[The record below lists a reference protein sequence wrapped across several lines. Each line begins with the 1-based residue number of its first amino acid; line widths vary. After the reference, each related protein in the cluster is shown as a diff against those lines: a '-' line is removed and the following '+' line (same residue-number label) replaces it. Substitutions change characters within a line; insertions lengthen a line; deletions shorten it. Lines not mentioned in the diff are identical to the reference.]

1 MKVKLLDSTV
11 DPLFVISMAAR
22 TCYASR
28 QKDTVQGRADFVKGL
43 IKAGHETP
51 LEFASATFDISG
63 ISISCQNQIVRHRHA
78 SFCVQSGRYVD
89 QRAND
94 CILPYGLL
102 SAYEGAEDYVKE
114 AKELYKKLVINGVKC
129 EDARA
134 LLPQGMAT
142 NMCVNMNFRTLRHFL
157 KLRLS
162 PRAQD
167 EVRHVAREI
176 YNSCL
181 EKWPWLVED
190 LEVYAR

>member
-1 MKVKLLDSTV
+1 MKVELLDSTT

-28 QKDTVQGRADFVKGL
+28 KKDNPMNRVDFVKGL

-51 LEFASATFDISG
+51 LEFASATFDVSG
-63 ISISCQNQIVRHRHA
+63 ISISCQNQMVRHRHA
-78 SFCVQSGRYVD
+78 SYCVQSGRYVD
-89 QRAND
+89 QRKND

-142 NMCVNMNFRTLRHFL
+142 NLCVNMNFRTIRHFL

-162 PRAQD
+162 PRAQA
-167 EVRHVAREI
+167 EVRQVAKSI
-176 YNSCL
+176 YDICND
-181 EKWPWLVED
+181 KWPWL
-190 LEVYAR
+190 LEGIYYE

>member
-1 MKVKLLDSTV
+1 MKVSLLDSTV

-28 QKDTVQGRADFVKGL
+28 KKDTTKGREDFVKGL
-43 IKAGHETP
+43 IRAGHETP
-51 LEFASATFDISG
+51 LEFASATFDITG
-63 ISISCQNQIVRHRHA
+63 ISISCQNQMVRHRHA

-89 QRAND
+89 QRENE

-102 SAYEGAEDYVKE
+102 SIYEGAEDYVKE

-142 NMCVNMNFRTLRHFL
+142 NMCVNMNFRTIRHFL
-157 KLRLS
+157 KLRLH

-167 EVRHVAREI
+167 EVRMVAREI
-176 YNSCL
+176 YNICQ
-181 EKWPWLVED
+181 EKFPWLVED
-190 LEVYAR
+190 IKAD

>member
-1 MKVKLLDSTV
+1 MKVELLDSTT

-28 QKDTVQGRADFVKGL
+28 KKDNPMNREDFVKGL

-51 LEFASATFDISG
+51 LEFASATFDVSG
-63 ISISCQNQIVRHRHA
+63 ISISCQNQMVRHRHA

-89 QRAND
+89 QRENN

-102 SAYEGAEDYVKE
+102 SAYEGAEDYVRE

-134 LLPQGMAT
+134 ILPQGMAT
-142 NMCVNMNFRTLRHFL
+142 NLCVNMNFRTLRHFL

-162 PRAQD
+162 PRAQS
-167 EVRHVAREI
+167 EVRAVAKAI
-176 YNSCL
+176 YDICND
-181 EKWPWLVED
+181 KWPWV
-190 LEVYAR
+190 LEGIYYE

>member
-1 MKVKLLDSTV
+1 MKVKLLDGTV
-11 DPLFVISMAAR
+11 DPLFIISMAAR

-28 QKDTVQGRADFVKGL
+28 KKDTVQGRAEFVKGL

-89 QRAND
+89 QREND

-142 NMCVNMNFRTLRHFL
+142 KMCVNMNFRTLRHFL

-162 PRAQD
+162 PRALHP
-167 EVRHVAREI
+167 VLLSLIHI
-176 YNSCL
+176 
-181 EKWPWLVED
+181 
-190 LEVYAR
+190 

>member
-1 MKVKLLDSTV
+1 MKVELLDCTTN
-11 DPLFVISMAAR
+11 PLFVISMAAR

-28 QKDTVQGRADFVKGL
+28 KKDNPMNREGFVKGL

-51 LEFASATFDISG
+51 LEFASATFDVSG
-63 ISISCQNQIVRHRHA
+63 ISISCQNQMVRHRHA

-89 QRAND
+89 QREND

-102 SAYEGAEDYVKE
+102 SAYEGAEDYVRE

-142 NMCVNMNFRTLRHFL
+142 NLCVNMNFRTLRHFL

-162 PRAQD
+162 PRAQS
-167 EVRHVAREI
+167 EVRAVAKAI
-176 YNSCL
+176 YDICND
-181 EKWPWLVED
+181 KWPWV
-190 LEVYAR
+190 LEGIYYE